1 MNPEQ
6 FDTIARVYQR
16 GSRRQVLRL
25 VGGTALGA
33 TVLSLVGRDEASA
46 KCRSLGATCGKKKGK
61 GKGKK
66 RKCCSG
72 ATCQAGTCQCPSGT
86 EPCGNS
92 CCPSGGGTPDPKPC
106 PPDAPLA
113 CGAACCKPGQLC
125 LGEAECINGDLEP
138 GDHCNPDEPFA
149 CQTGNCQCISDG
161 IITQCTCRQETCFG
175 YGVPCTNTV
184 QCCTGGCEGFTN
196 TCLPIEP

>member
-1 MNPEQ
+1 MHPDR
-6 FDTIARVYQR
+6 FDTIARIYQR
-16 GSRRQVLRL
+16 GSRRHVLRL

-33 TVLSLVGRDEASA
+33 ALLSRIGSEEASA
-46 KCRSLGATCGKKKGK
+46 KCQPIGAKCGKKK

-66 RKCCSG
+66 RKCCNG
-72 ATCQAGTCQCPSGT
+72 VTCQSGICQCPAGAI
-86 EPCGNS
+86 
-92 CCPSGGGTPDPKPC
+92 PSGDSCKPSDSGTPDPKTC
-106 PPDAPLA
+106 PSEAPLA

-125 LGEAECINGDLEP
+125 QGEAVCINGDLEP
-138 GDHCNPDEPFA
+138 GDYCNADEPFA

-161 IITQCTCRQETCFG
+161 IITQCTCRQAACFG

>member
-1 MNPEQ
+1 MNADR
-6 FDTIARVYQR
+6 FDTFARIYQR
-16 GSRRQVLRL
+16 GSRRQMLRL
-25 VGGTALGA
+25 FGGTALGA
-33 TVLSLVGRDEASA
+33 ALLSLADGSEAKA

-61 GKGKK
+61 GKK

-72 ATCQAGTCQCPSGT
+72 SICQVGTCQCPAGT
-86 EPCGNS
+86 VPSGNS
-92 CCPSGGGTPDPKPC
+92 CSPSNDGSPEPKICPS
-106 PPDAPLA
+106 DAPLA

-125 LGEAECINGDLEP
+125 QGETTCINGDLEP
-138 GDHCNPDEPFA
+138 GDYCNVDEPFA

-161 IITQCTCRQETCFG
+161 IITQCTCRQEACFG